1 MIRWQQRSRPR
12 YRGGGRP
19 QVDELVW
26 APVLFAGIV
35 AASLLL
41 LVLTYV

>member
-1 MIRWQQRSRPR
+1 MIRWQQRGPR
-12 YRGGGRP
+12 HRGGRP

-26 APVLFAGIV
+26 VPLLFAGI
-35 AASLLL
+35 ATASLVL

>member
-12 YRGGGRP
+12 YRGGRP
-19 QVDELVW
+19 PVDELVW

-35 AASLLL
+35 AASLVL